1 MICPQQQGN
10 RILLLSVVV
19 VSALTGCASGH
30 DLIRDGTLNVERMS
44 SDRVKISTLYVRQD
58 ADRVVVRGRLSK
70 RYAGRSPI
78 PGHLHIAFID
88 PEGGVLSDTRIR
100 YWQLSGKSG
109 LSEFY
114 AQIPTE
120 PPIGSTVRVT
130 HHSKNHPYP
139 G

>member
-1 MICPQQQGN
+1 MTCRQQQAN
-10 RILLLSVVV
+10 RIVLLSLV

-30 DLIRDGTLNVERMS
+30 DLIRNGTLNVERMS
-44 SDRVKISTLYVRQD
+44 SDRVKISSLYVRQD
-58 ADRVVVRGRLSK
+58 TDGVVVRGRFSK

-78 PGHLHIAFID
+78 PGHLHIAFVD

-100 YWQLSGKSG
+100 YWQLSAKSG

-114 AQIPTE
+114 VQILSE
-120 PPIGSTVRVT
+120 PPIGSTIRVT

>member
-1 MICPQQQGN
+1 MTCRQQQAN
-10 RILLLSVVV
+10 RIVLLRLVVV
-19 VSALTGCASGH
+19 TALTGCANGH
-30 DLIRDGTLNVERMS
+30 DLVRNGSLNVERIS
-44 SDRVKISTLYVRQD
+44 SDRARISTLDVRQD
-58 ADRVVVRGRLSK
+58 TEGVVVRGRLSK

-88 PEGGVLSDTRIR
+88 PEGGVLSHTRIR

-114 AQIPTE
+114 VQIPTE
-120 PPIGSTVRVT
+120 PPIESTVRVT